1 MATLMEKDILLEF
14 STSMVPDTF
23 KYEKK
28 FGKSEE
34 MEEIRKEATDLWK
47 EIMYLD
53 EEEID
58 YEAAMQKIKILQT
71 RAKING

>member
-23 KYEKK
+23 EYEKK

-58 YEAAMQKIKILQT
+58 YEATMQKIKILQT

>member
-23 KYEKK
+23 EYEKK

>member
-23 KYEKK
+23 IYEEK
-28 FGKSEE
+28 FGKSKE
-34 MEEIRKEATDLWK
+34 MEKIRKEATDLWK

>member
-23 KYEKK
+23 EYEKK

-34 MEEIRKEATDLWK
+34 MEKIRKEATDLWK

-71 RAKING
+71 RAKTNG

>member
-23 KYEKK
+23 EYEKK

-34 MEEIRKEATDLWK
+34 MEKIRKEATDLWK